1 MKLAEA
7 LAERSDIQARLEQL
21 KVRASQSVRIQEGDT
36 PDEDPASIIAEAE
49 RLHDRLGTLIAR
61 INATNAS
68 ARFDETRTISD
79 AITARDIASKRR
91 AFFSQLADAAAAR
104 QDRYTRTEVKYVA
117 AYPVAKLRDTA
128 DAAAKEYRELD
139 TRLQECNWTTELSGE

>member
-21 KVRASQSVRIQEGDT
+21 KARGVQSVRIQEGDA
-36 PDEDPASIIAEAE
+36 PDEDPAAIVAEAE
-49 RLHDRLGTLIAR
+49 RLHSRLGELIAR

-79 AITARDIASKRR
+79 AITARDIAGRR
-91 AFFSQLADAAAAR
+91 RTFFAQLADAAAAR
-104 QDRYTRTEVKYVA
+104 QDRFTRSEVKYVA
-117 AYPVAKLRDTA
+117 AYPVAKLREEA

-139 TRLQECNWTTELSGE
+139 TRLQECNWTTELN

>member
-21 KVRASQSVRIQEGDT
+21 KARATQTVRIQEGDS
-36 PDEDPASIIAEAE
+36 PDEDPRALINEAE
-49 RLHDRLGTLIAR
+49 RLHTRLGELITR

-68 ARFDETRTISD
+68 APFDETRTISD
-79 AITARDIASKRR
+79 AITARDIASRR
-91 AFFSQLADAAAAR
+91 RTFFAQLADAAAAR
-104 QDRYTRTEVKYVA
+104 HDRFTRSEVKYVA
-117 AYPVAKLRDTA
+117 AYPVAELRAQA

-139 TRLQECNWTTELSGE
+139 TRLQECNWTTELR